1 MSTLRL
7 CLLCS
12 PPPAPGVTSSNL
24 EVLVVEVG
32 LMLVCGFEATMA
44 VLDDGVK
51 QVLENS
57 VGLLIAGHTAD
68 RHDERVTCGEGLSS
82 ALEGL

>member
-1 MSTLRL
+1 M
-7 CLLCS
+7 
-12 PPPAPGVTSSNL
+12 
-24 EVLVVEVG
+24 VEVG

-51 QVLENS
+51 QVFEDS

-68 RHDERVTCGEGLSS
+68 RHDERVTCGQGLRS
-82 ALEGL
+82 ALEGLGWRKVFSMGERVISGIR